1 VIPVLWTKT
10 RQSDDNHPIWNSRN
24 NVTHGEKAFD
34 PGRSME
40 FVKDNVLPME
50 LPGEVVIK
58 EA

>member
-1 VIPVLWTKT
+1 MIITPFGTPGIMSLME
-10 RQSDDNHPIWNSRN
+10 RRLLIR
-24 NVTHGEKAFD
+24 A